1 MSDITMSQ
9 VKELADPKLRAIG
22 EHVLKIFQLAAEKAA
37 ASHAD
42 PVAYPLPQDTSSA
55 EHLFYARLSQ
65 LPAEKRQTAA
75 ARALASIKA
84 SPPQRT
90 AQYGELP
97 KDDLRQATSVQSQVR
112 SLGLGSSLAVTLADV
127 DVQNLISRAL
137 VAKPIVQPYNGNGFA
152 PQQALSKLRLR
163 IHKVKCVD
171 ETDVV
176 PEFEDGGEEILL
188 GGIVVDALGEVTKV
202 DAFQIGSDD
211 EFNAGVE
218 EVLSPPR
225 QFAAFDL
232 TKGGADVTRYAAIW
246 EKAAGP
252 AQAARHG
259 MTHAQFQQVFN
270 ELVQQGYRLR
280 RISGYEVGGHDM
292 YAAVWEKSGGP
303 AWQAY
308 YAMNRDQYQQ
318 KFTELVQQG
327 YRLVYVDGYGVG
339 GQDLYAGIWE
349 KSAGPD
355 WVAKHGL
362 SRDQYQQAF
371 TELSQQ
377 GFRLQHVSGYAVDV
391 VNGPSKEMY
400 AAIWLKTGGPEAHAR
415 HAMTRDQFLQTMA
428 QMTGNGLHLVE
439 LSVYSVGPT
448 PLFAAIWERKAGPE
462 WRWMSGYSAGDYQ
475 NAFNELSSKGFR
487 LSSMCGY
494 TVWPYF
500 PRSYFAT
507 LVLAEKDNGG
517 IADYLTQLWA
527 GVRLEVI
534 AYVSTMVGEAVLPF
548 VGNEFLPGIGAALG
562 ALVGW
567 ILDQIVGWLVQVF
580 DDDVFLP
587 FTIAVEV
594 PSLNA
599 RWPGGKTDSPE
610 GLIDYQAFNGE
621 YQVTFDWQLTA

>member
-22 EHVLKIFQLAAEKAA
+22 EHVLKVFQLAAEKAA

-42 PVAYPLPQDTSSA
+42 PVAYPLPQDSSSA
-55 EHLFYARLSQ
+55 EHLFYAHLAQ

-75 ARALASIKA
+75 TRALASIKA
-84 SPPQRT
+84 SPAQRV
-90 AQYGELP
+90 AQYGELA
-97 KDDLRQATSVQSQVR
+97 KVDLRQASSVQNQVR
-112 SLGLGSSLAVTLADV
+112 SLSITPVQAVNIADL
-127 DVQNLISRAL
+127 DVQSLIGRVLASR
-137 VAKPIVQPYNGNGFA
+137 PIAQPHNGNGFT

-163 IHKVKCVD
+163 IHKLKCVD
-171 ETDVV
+171 ETD
-176 PEFEDGGEEILL
+176 PEWPGDEEIVL

-202 DAFQIGSDD
+202 DAFQIGQDD
-211 EFNAGVE
+211 EFSDGVE

-225 QFAAFDL
+225 QFAVFDL
-232 TKGGADVTRYAAIW
+232 NKGGTDLTRYAAIW
-246 EKAAGP
+246 EKVAGP
-252 AQAARHG
+252 AQTTRHG
-259 MTHAQFQQVFN
+259 MSHAQFQQVFN
-270 ELVQQGYRLR
+270 ELGQQGYRLR

-308 YAMNRDQYQQ
+308 YALNRSQYQQ

-327 YRLVYVDGYGVG
+327 YRLVYVNGYGVS

-349 KSAGPD
+349 KSVGPD

-377 GFRLQHVSGYAVDV
+377 GFRLKHVSGYSVDV
-391 VNGPSKEMY
+391 IGGASKELY
-400 AAIWLKTGGPEAHAR
+400 AAIWEKASGPEYRAR
-415 HAMTRDQFLQTMA
+415 HAMTSDQFASAMK
-428 QMTGNGLHLVE
+428 QMTSEGLHLVD
-439 LSVYSVGPT
+439 LSVYSVGQT
-448 PLFAAIWERKAGPE
+448 PLYAAIWERMVGPE
-462 WRWMSGYSAGDYQ
+462 WRWVCGYTAGDYQ
-475 NAFNELSSKGFR
+475 KAFADLSSKGFR
-487 LSSMCGY
+487 LTSVCGY
-494 TVWPYF
+494 PVWPYF

-517 IADYLTQLWA
+517 IADFLTQLWA
-527 GVRLEVI
+527 GVRLQVI
-534 AYVSTMVGEAVLPF
+534 EYLSTMVGEAVLALI
-548 VGNEFLPGIGAALG
+548 GTEFLPGIGTAIG
-562 ALVGW
+562 AVVGW
-567 ILDQIVGWLVQVF
+567 VLDQIVGWLVDAF
-580 DDDVFLP
+580 ADDVFLP
-587 FTIAVEV
+587 FTIAVEI

-610 GLIDYQAFNGE
+610 GLIDYQAFGGE